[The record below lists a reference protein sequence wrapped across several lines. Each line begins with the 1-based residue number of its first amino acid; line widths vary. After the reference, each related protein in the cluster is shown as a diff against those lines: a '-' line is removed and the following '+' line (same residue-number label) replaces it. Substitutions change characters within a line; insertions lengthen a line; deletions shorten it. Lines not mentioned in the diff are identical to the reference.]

1 MLNSLSIRNVVLIE
15 DLHLEFDKGLC
26 VLTGETGAG
35 KSILLDALGLA
46 LGVRAETRL
55 LRQGAKKADV
65 TACFSLAAQHPLW
78 AELDDQGIS
87 YEGSEVIFRRYLEE
101 DGKSKC
107 FLNDQ
112 IISQTLMRRLGQQ
125 LVEIHGQ
132 FDQLQ
137 DAKSHLA
144 AIDAYGKI
152 EKQSVQEA
160 FKVYQ
165 IAKME
170 LDSFQE
176 KMAKS
181 FERQTFL
188 HFAVEEIEKATP
200 HPGEEEELESE
211 KSFISHRAKIADVLS
226 AVDQNLAPVL
236 AGLSQ
241 SHKAFSRIQDLLPE
255 KINPL
260 LEASDRAFLESQEI
274 LEGIKVL
281 AREVEGTQQSL
292 ESIEN
297 RLYVLKLLCR
307 KYQTQNLLDTLA
319 AFKSELLALENGE
332 NHIETLEQIVIAS
345 KDDYFTKA
353 QALSELRKKSAL
365 ALETALARELS
376 PLKLEHAKLRVKF
389 EELAEAAWSPDGIDR
404 VEFYT
409 QMNPGS
415 PQGPLSAI
423 ASGGELSRL
432 MLALKV
438 VLTQSGLVPTLI
450 FDEIESGTGGAVA
463 AAMGERLKVLS
474 QNIQLLAIT
483 HSPQIASH
491 GTQHLAVFKVMK
503 EGETTTHVKALGQE
517 ERWEEVAR
525 MLAGEEITE
534 EARAAAKRLM
544 GGGPQARQ
552 N

>member
-1 MLNSLSIRNVVLIE
+1 MLNSLSIRNVVLIQE
-15 DLHLEFDKGLC
+15 LHLEFSKGLC

-46 LGVRAETRL
+46 LGERAETRL

-65 TACFSLAAQHPLW
+65 TACFSLAQDHPLW
-78 AELDDQGIS
+78 RELTDQGIS
-87 YEGSEVIFRRYLEE
+87 YEGSEVIFRRSLEE

-107 FLNDQ
+107 YLNDQ
-112 IISQTLMRRLGQQ
+112 VITQTLMRRLGQQ

-132 FDQLQ
+132 FDRLL
-137 DAKSHLA
+137 DAKSHLT

-152 EKQSVQEA
+152 DKRPIQDA
-160 FKVYQ
+160 FKAYQ
-165 IAKME
+165 MAKE
-170 LDSFQE
+170 ALVFFQE
-176 KMAKS
+176 KMAKA

-188 HFAVEEIEKATP
+188 RFAVEDIEKAGP
-200 HPGEEEELESE
+200 RQGEEEELESE
-211 KSFISHRAKIADVLS
+211 KSFISHRAKIADALS
-226 AVDQNLAPVL
+226 VVDQNLGPVL
-236 AGLSQ
+236 TGLSQ
-241 SHKAFSRIQDLLPE
+241 SHKAFNRIQDLLPE

-260 LEASDRAFLESQEI
+260 LEAADRALLESQEI
-274 LEGIKVL
+274 LEGMKAL
-281 AREVEGTQQSL
+281 TREVEGTQHSL
-292 ESIEN
+292 ETIEN
-297 RLYVLKLLCR
+297 RLYTLKSLCR
-307 KYQTQNLLDTLA
+307 KYQTPNLLACL
-319 AFKSELLALENGE
+319 SEFREELS
-332 NHIETLEQIVIAS
+332 TLEQGDTHIEDLERAVLAS
-345 KDDYFTKA
+345 KEVYYTKA
-353 QALSELRKKSAL
+353 KALSEGRKKIAL
-365 ALETALARELS
+365 VLEKALLQELS
-376 PLKLEHAKLRVKF
+376 PLKLDHAKIRVKF
-389 EELAEAAWSPDGIDR
+389 EELTEEAWGSSGIDR

-415 PQGPLSAI
+415 PEGPLTTI

-491 GTQHLAVFKVMK
+491 GTQHFSVFKIMQ
-503 EGETTTHVKALGQE
+503 GGGTTTHVKVLGQE

-544 GGGPQARQ
+544 G
-552 N
+552 

>member
-1 MLNSLSIRNVVLIE
+1 MLNSLSIRNIVLIQE
-15 DLHLEFDKGLC
+15 LHLEFEKGLC

-46 LGVRAETRL
+46 LGARAETRL
-55 LRQGAKKADV
+55 LRQGAKRAEV
-65 TACFSLAAQHPLW
+65 TACFSLAPHHPLW
-78 AELDDQGIS
+78 QDLEEHGIP
-87 YEGSEVIFRRYLEE
+87 YDGPEIIFRRFLEE

-112 IISQTLMRRLGQQ
+112 VITQTLMRRLGQQ

-132 FDQLQ
+132 FDRLL
-137 DAKSHLA
+137 DAKSHLT
-144 AIDAYGKI
+144 AIDGYGKI
-152 EKQSVQEA
+152 DKGLVQEA
-160 FKVYQ
+160 FKAYQ
-165 IAKME
+165 AAKND
-170 LDSFQE
+170 LQSFQD
-176 KMAKS
+176 KMAKA

-188 HFAVEEIEKATP
+188 HFAVEEIEKADP
-200 HPGEEEELESE
+200 RQGEEEELESE
-211 KSFISHRAKIADVLS
+211 KSLISHRAKIADALMV
-226 AVDQNLAPVL
+226 VNQNLGTVL
-236 AGLSQ
+236 TGLSQ
-241 SHKAFSRIQDLLPE
+241 SHKSLDRIQDLLPE

-260 LEASDRAFLESQEI
+260 LEATDRALLESQEI
-274 LEGIKVL
+274 FEGMKTL
-281 AREVEGTQQSL
+281 TREVEGTQYSL
-292 ESIEN
+292 ETIEN
-297 RLYVLKLLCR
+297 RLYTLKSLCR
-307 KYQTQNLLDTLA
+307 KYQTPD
-319 AFKSELLALENGE
+319 LLARLAEFREELSALEQGE
-332 NHIETLEQIVIAS
+332 NHIAALERAVVVS
-345 KDDYFTKA
+345 KDIYYTKA
-353 QALSELRKKSAL
+353 KALSDLRKKWAT
-365 ALETALARELS
+365 ALETALMQELS
-376 PLKLEHAKLRVKF
+376 PLKLDHVKLRVNF
-389 EELAEAAWSPDGIDR
+389 EERAEETWGSSGIDR

-415 PQGPLSAI
+415 PEGPLSTI

-438 VLTQSGLVPTLI
+438 VLTQSGLVSTLI

-491 GTQHLAVFKVMK
+491 GSQHMVVFKVM
-503 EGETTTHVKALGQE
+503 EAGNTTTHVKALDQG

-544 GGGPQARQ
+544 GSGT
-552 N
+552 

>member
-46 LGVRAETRL
+46 LGARAEMRL
-55 LRQGAKKADV
+55 LRQGARKADV
-65 TACFSLAAQHPLW
+65 TACFSLVADHPLW
-78 AELDDQGIS
+78 RELDDQEIA

-112 IISQTLMRRLGQQ
+112 VITQTLMRRLGQQ

-137 DAKSHLA
+137 DGKSHLA
-144 AIDAYGKI
+144 AIDAYGKVD
-152 EKQSVQEA
+152 KRSVQDA
-160 FKVYQ
+160 FKAYQ
-165 IAKME
+165 TAKKA
-170 LDSFQE
+170 LVSFQE
-176 KMAKS
+176 KMATS

-188 HFAVEEIEKATP
+188 HFAVEEIEKAGP
-200 HPGEEEELESE
+200 RQGEEEALESE
-211 KSFISHRAKIADVLS
+211 KSFIAHRAKIADALS
-226 AVDQNLAPVL
+226 VVDQNLAPVL

-241 SHKAFSRIQDLLPE
+241 SHKALYRIQDLLPE

-260 LEASDRAFLESQEI
+260 LEASDRALLESQEI
-274 LEGIKVL
+274 LEGMKSL
-281 AREVEGTQQSL
+281 TREVEGTQQSL
-292 ESIEN
+292 ETIEN
-297 RLYVLKLLCR
+297 RLYVLKSLCR
-307 KYQTQNLLDTLA
+307 KYQTP
-319 AFKSELLALENGE
+319 SLLASLSEFREELSALEQGE
-332 NHIETLEQIVIAS
+332 NHIEDLERALMS
-345 KDDYFTKA
+345 AKDSYLKQA
-353 QALSELRKKSAL
+353 RALSEIRKKCAIS
-365 ALETALARELS
+365 LETALAQELS
-376 PLKLEHAKLRVKF
+376 PLKLDHAKLRVKF
-389 EELAEAAWSPDGIDR
+389 EELVEPAWGPSGFDR
-404 VEFYT
+404 IEFYT

-415 PQGPLSAI
+415 PEGPLSAI

-503 EGETTTHVKALGQE
+503 EGGTTTHVKALGQE

-544 GGGPQARQ
+544 GIDGL
-552 N
+552 

>member
-15 DLHLEFDKGLC
+15 ELHLDFAKGLC

-46 LGVRAETRL
+46 LGMRAETRL
-55 LRQGAKKADV
+55 LRQDAKKAEV
-65 TACFSLAAQHPLW
+65 TACFSLGSDHPLW
-78 AELDDQGIS
+78 RDLDDHGIP
-87 YEGSEVIFRRYLEE
+87 YDGSELIFRRYLEE

-112 IISQTLMRRLGQQ
+112 IITQTLMRRLGQQ

-132 FDQLQ
+132 FDQLL
-137 DAKSHLA
+137 DTKSQA
-144 AIDAYGKI
+144 TAIDAYGKI
-152 EKQSVQEA
+152 DKGPVQDAFKTYQEA
-160 FKVYQ
+160 KKALQ
-165 IAKME
+165 
-170 LDSFQE
+170 SFQE

-188 HFAVEEIEKATP
+188 SFAIEEIEKADP
-200 HPGEEEELESE
+200 RQREEEDLDAA
-211 KSFISHRAKIADVLS
+211 KSFIAHRAKIADALLI
-226 AVDQNLAPVL
+226 VDQNLGTAL
-236 AGLSQ
+236 TSLSQ
-241 SHKAFSRIQDLLPE
+241 SHKALSRVQDLLPE

-260 LEASDRAFLESQEI
+260 VEAADRAMVESQEI
-274 LEGIKVL
+274 LEGMKILTRDV
-281 AREVEGTQQSL
+281 AGTQQSL

-297 RLYVLKLLCR
+297 RLYVLRSLCR
-307 KYQTQNLLDTLA
+307 KYQAQDLLHSLAEFKEELATL
-319 AFKSELLALENGE
+319 EQGE
-332 NHIETLEQIVIAS
+332 NHIVDLERIVVAS
-345 KDDYFTKA
+345 KDTYLEKA
-353 QALSELRKKSAL
+353 RALSEIRKESAL
-365 ALETALARELS
+365 ALQTALTHELS
-376 PLKLEHAKLRVKF
+376 PLKLEHAKFRVKF
-389 EELAEAAWSPDGIDR
+389 EERSEESWGPSGIDR
-404 VEFYT
+404 IEFYT

-415 PQGPLSAI
+415 PEGPLTTI

-438 VLTQSGLVPTLI
+438 VLTQSGGVSTLI

-463 AAMGERLKVLS
+463 AAMGERLKALS
-474 QNIQLLAIT
+474 QNLQLLAIT

-491 GTQHLAVFKVMK
+491 GTQHLVVFKVMK
-503 EGETTTHVKALGQE
+503 EGGTTTHVKALKHE

-544 GGGPQARQ
+544 G
-552 N
+552 